1 MRVVPSSVTA
11 AHVTWVVVG
20 AIIALFGVAGLDAL
34 LRSGSESAATSPV
47 DTGAASTEALQLC
60 GPEQLMLQVERLG
73 DDLALVLDLVEGRPC
88 RTRRLPI
95 RLSLLDRD
103 GRPAGGAANIQQAFR
118 PTTHSPSVE
127 VIAAFTVVHEC
138 GKPKPTLYGA
148 EAGSYHGGGRLP
160 RTDAECLK
168 DLGP

>member
-1 MRVVPSSVTA
+1 MRVVVSSVTA
-11 AHVTWVVVG
+11 ARLTWVVL
-20 AIIALFGVAGLDAL
+20 AALLALLVVAGVDAL
-34 LRSGSESAATSPV
+34 RSSGSESAASSPV
-47 DTGAASTEALQLC
+47 DTDVASTEALQLC

-73 DDLALVLDLVEGRPC
+73 DDLALVLDHVQGRPC

-103 GRPAGGAANIQQAFR
+103 GRPAGGAANIQQSFR
-118 PTTHSPSVE
+118 PATHSPSVE
-127 VIAAFTVVHEC
+127 VIAGFAVVYEC
-138 GKPKPTLYGA
+138 GKPKPVLYGA

>member
-1 MRVVPSSVTA
+1 MKVGPSSAIAVRL
-11 AHVTWVVVG
+11 TWVVVA
-20 AIIALFGVAGLDAL
+20 AIIALLVVAGLDAL
-34 LRSGSESAATSPV
+34 LSSGSESAATSPV
-47 DTGAASTEALQLC
+47 DTAVASTEALKLC

-73 DDLALVLDLVEGRPC
+73 DDLALVLDHVEGAPC

-103 GRPAGGAANIQQAFR
+103 GLPAGAAANIQQAFR

-127 VIAAFTVVHEC
+127 VIAAFAVVYEC
-138 GKPKPTLYGA
+138 GKPKPVLYGA

-160 RTDAECLK
+160 PTDAECLK